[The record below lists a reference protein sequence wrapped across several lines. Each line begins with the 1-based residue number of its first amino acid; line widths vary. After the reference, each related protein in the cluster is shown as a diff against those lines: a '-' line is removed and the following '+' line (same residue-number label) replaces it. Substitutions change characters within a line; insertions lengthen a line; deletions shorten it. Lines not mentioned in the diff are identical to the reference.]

1 MGPAHLAAGLAAKS
15 FTPKIYLIFLLIAS
29 EALDLLSFLFIWL
42 GIEEPGTS
50 QFSFV
55 HGLQVIQPGSIAWS
69 HSLFMAILWSF
80 VFVSISFLIIR
91 DRRLSMIFALV
102 VFSHWVLDFIVHAP
116 DLPLLFENSPKV
128 GLGLWTTGPGFI
140 TSLMLEIIL
149 VIGGLIIY
157 FRGRRHLQI
166 RENKT

>member
-1 MGPAHLAAGLAAKS
+1 
-15 FTPKIYLIFLLIAS
+15 
-29 EALDLLSFLFIWL
+29 
-42 GIEEPGTS
+42 
-50 QFSFV
+50 
-55 HGLQVIQPGSIAWS
+55 
-69 HSLFMAILWSF
+69 
-80 VFVSISFLIIR
+80 
-91 DRRLSMIFALV
+91 MIFALV

-140 TSLMLEIIL
+140 ASLMLEIIL

-166 RENKT
+166 REN